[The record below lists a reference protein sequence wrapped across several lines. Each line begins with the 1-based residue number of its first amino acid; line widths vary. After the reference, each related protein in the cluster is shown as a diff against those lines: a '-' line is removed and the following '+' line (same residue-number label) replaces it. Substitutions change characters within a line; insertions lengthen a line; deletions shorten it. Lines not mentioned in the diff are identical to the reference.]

1 MVRLA
6 LQEMLHF
13 IRQLQHYSHLE
24 VIDCSWKTLEDFA
37 LRKQG
42 DLDSL
47 MEAHRAYLERLIN
60 KGLLRGSGAK
70 QVSDCAELPEM
81 EELQADE
88 DANRYRRAMIS
99 SNKSERLSV

>member
-47 MEAHRAYLERLIN
+47 IEAHRSYLERLIN

-70 QVSDCAELPEM
+70 QVGSHTASFD
-81 EELQADE
+81 
-88 DANRYRRAMIS
+88 
-99 SNKSERLSV
+99 VT